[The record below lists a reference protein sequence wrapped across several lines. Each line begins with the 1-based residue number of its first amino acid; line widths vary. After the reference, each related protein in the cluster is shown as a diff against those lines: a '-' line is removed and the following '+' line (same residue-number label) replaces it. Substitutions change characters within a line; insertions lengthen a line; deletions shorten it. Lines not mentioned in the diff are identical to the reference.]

1 MKYDEIVKRA
11 KIVHGNKYD
20 YPKFSNISAL
30 KKMKIICPIHGEFE
44 QVVYA
49 HLRGQGCPKCIGKR
63 RNYTTENFI
72 KDATEKFGNKFDYSK
87 TVYTNRREKV
97 CIMCKELITE
107 ENPNGEFW
115 QYPFTH
121 LKSKNGMPFLGKRGV
136 KYPKIENENEIERKT
151 AQFIEKARI
160 VHGNKYDYSKAKYK
174 GSKIK
179 ICIICPIHGEFWQM
193 PTNHLKGCGCQKCAK
208 KGKINVDEFIEKAKQ
223 IHGDKYSYDLINK
236 ISESKKIK
244 IICKKHGIFE
254 QYYHHHLQGSGCP
267 MCSNNKKST
276 TEKFIEEAKKIH
288 GDKYDYSKVEYIN
301 NHTPVCIICPKHG
314 EFWQMPTN
322 HILSKSNC
330 PLCNESKLEEEINLL
345 LNENTIENIRQKKFN
360 NIKNINP
367 LPFDFYLPKYNVVI
381 ECQGIQHF
389 EKSPF
394 FKDVNRIEKD
404 VIKYN
409 GCVDNGI
416 KILYYTN
423 VKGYT
428 KYFNKIYNK
437 NNLFVDKNKLLKEIK
452 KSR

>member
-20 YPKFSNISAL
+20 YPKFSNISVL
-30 KKMKIICPIHGEFE
+30 KKIKIICPIHGEFE

-72 KDATEKFGNKFDYSK
+72 KDATKKFGDKFDYSK

-136 KYPKIENENEIERKT
+136 KYPKIEDEDKIEIKT
-151 AQFIEKARI
+151 AQFIEKARN
-160 VHGNKYDYSKAKYK
+160 VHGDKYDYSKAKYR

-193 PTNHLKGCGCQKCAK
+193 PTNHLKGCGCRKCAK
-208 KGKINVDEFIEKAKQ
+208 KEKMSVNEFIEKAKK
-223 IHGDKYSYDLINK
+223 IHGNKYDYNLIEK
-236 ISESKKIK
+236 LSENKKIK

-254 QYYHHHLQGSGCP
+254 QYYHHHLQGRGCP

-314 EFWQMPTN
+314 EFWQMPAN

-394 FKDVNRIEKD
+394 FKDANRIEKD
-404 VIKYN
+404 IIKYN
-409 GCVDNGI
+409 GCVNNGI

-423 VKGYT
+423 VKGCT

-452 KSR
+452 KV

>member
-1 MKYDEIVKRA
+1 MKYDEIVKKA
-11 KIVHGNKYD
+11 KLVHGDKYS
-20 YPKFSNISAL
+20 YPEFDKISVL

-72 KDATEKFGNKFDYSK
+72 KDATEKFGDKFDYSK

-107 ENPNGEFW
+107 ENPTGEFW
-115 QYPFTH
+115 QYPFVH

-136 KYPKIENENEIERKT
+136 KYPKIENENEIEIKT
-151 AQFIEKARI
+151 AQFIEKARN
-160 VHGNKYDYSKAKYK
+160 VHGDKYDYSKAIYR

-193 PTNHLKGCGCQKCAK
+193 PTNHLKGCGCRKCVK
-208 KGKINVDEFIEKAKQ
+208 KEKMNVNEFIEKAKK
-223 IHGDKYSYDLINK
+223 IHGNKYDYNLIEKLLAN
-236 ISESKKIK
+236 KKIK

-254 QYYHHHLQGSGCP
+254 QYYHHHLQGCGCP

-314 EFWQMPTN
+314 EFWQMPAH

-394 FKDVNRIEKD
+394 FKDINRIEKD

-423 VKGYT
+423 VKGYK

-452 KSR
+452 KV

>member
-20 YPKFSNISAL
+20 YPKFSNISVL

-107 ENPNGEFW
+107 ENPTGEFW
-115 QYPFTH
+115 QYPFVH

-136 KYPKIENENEIERKT
+136 KYPKIENENEIEIKT
-151 AQFIEKARI
+151 AQFIEKARN
-160 VHGNKYDYSKAKYK
+160 VHGDKYDYSKAKYK
-174 GSKIK
+174 GAKIK

-193 PTNHLKGCGCQKCAK
+193 PTNHLRGYGCRKCAK
-208 KGKINVDEFIEKAKQ
+208 KGKMSVNEFIEKAKK
-223 IHGDKYSYDLINK
+223 IHGNKYDYNLIEK
-236 ISESKKIK
+236 LSENKKIK

-254 QYYHHHLQGSGCP
+254 QYYHHHLQGCGCP

-322 HILSKSNC
+322 HLLSKSNC

-345 LNENTIENIRQKKFN
+345 LNENAIENIRQKKFN

-423 VKGYT
+423 VKGCT

-452 KSR
+452 KV